1 MSVKNLLQSA
11 IWRSKDTLFKQC
23 GSLIS
28 QDDCPLYGL
37 PLHSLTSIVFFS
49 FLAQKIVEESDR
61 RSHGKSQRHKNSK
74 ERKRRWSCEDC
85 HEYFNDES
93 ALMSHL
99 SSNRHCKQVLLSP
112 VTPDEWCHQFEFD
125 ACIDA
130 LKKLRN

>member
-1 MSVKNLLQSA
+1 MAPYFPKIIVLCMVYPY
-11 IWRSKDTLFKQC
+11 IV
-23 GSLIS
+23 
-28 QDDCPLYGL
+28 
-37 PLHSLTSIVFFS
+37 LHLVVFFS

-112 VTPDEWCHQFEFD
+112 VTPVTPVTPDEWCHQFEFD